1 MGACAP
7 LRGMYM
13 ERRGI
18 RMSRL
23 VFCCCVLI
31 ALVLAPAR
39 ASYGQA
45 LVGREA
51 GARLGLTRAWYAQV
65 GSPRSS
71 GSIAHLNFD
80 RGSLLVQ
87 TTRGTVALLDGETGR
102 TLWATQVGP
111 PDRTSTEPDANEE
124 FVAVV
129 NGSSLYVL
137 DRLTGHLLWQR
148 AVGGVPGAGPA

>member
-1 MGACAP
+1 
-7 LRGMYM
+7 R

-23 VFCCCVLI
+23 IFCFCLLTG
-31 ALVLAPAR
+31 LVLAPAR
-39 ASYGQA
+39 ASFGQA
-45 LVGREA
+45 LIGREA
-51 GARLGLTRAWYAQV
+51 GSRLGLTRAWYAQV
-65 GSPRSS
+65 GAPRSS

-111 PDRTSTEPDANEE
+111 SDRVSTEPDANEE

-129 NGSSLYVL
+129 NGSVLYVL
-137 DRLTGHLLWQR
+137 DR
-148 AVGGVPGAGPA
+148 